1 MVGRACPACTLLC
14 EDASRTSCELC
25 GSALASST
33 SSTSSRGR
41 GPRTASSSAA
51 YGGRQYRGA
60 RPAAPPSAPPSAQ
73 ASSSSGGASSGDA
86 ARRAAAAAARAAAA
100 DAAEAAQEEK
110 LRREALDA
118 YRKRFVERPPS
129 ESSNGGQKGAQKGA
143 QKGSQKGAQ
152 KGAQTGAQK
161 GAQKGAQTGAQKGA
175 QKGAQTG
182 AQKGAQKGTQ
192 TGAQKGTSK
201 DATRDLDGMSIE
213 PSISDAAA
221 STSAGSAGLRIALRP
236 WTASEQC
243 SLEAAMRKFGP
254 WLHKE
259 VRCRLDGKNSTEPQ
273 KSSKKHVFLTNPQN
287 IERHTGAGGGGLT
300 PTHSKRVFWGLTQ
313 NTEKHVFT
321 I

>member
-161 GAQKGAQTGAQKGA
+161 GAQKG
-175 QKGAQTG
+175 
-182 AQKGAQKGTQ
+182 TQ

-287 IERHTGAGGGGLT
+287 IERHTGAGGGG
-300 PTHSKRVFWGLTQ
+300 G
-313 NTEKHVFT
+313 
-321 I
+321 

>member
-161 GAQKGAQTGAQKGA
+161 GAQKG
-175 QKGAQTG
+175 
-182 AQKGAQKGTQ
+182 TQ

-287 IERHTGAGGGGLT
+287 IERHTGAGGGGADPNTLKT
-300 PTHSKRVFWGLTQ
+300 RVLGSDP
-313 NTEKHVFT
+313 KH
-321 I
+321 